1 MRSLVRL
8 ALTVLLCAGT
18 VSTPPLLLSARAQ
31 SPSLVVQFPRDGLV
45 DVSNQP
51 TITLTCADSILPESI
66 SFGYPDHSVGGL
78 SVPTVTLVEDQGS
91 GVTVYGRYALVDDH
105 TLTFRPYHL
114 APNTTYRV
122 TVRGVTAYVTR
133 PIAGPVV
140 LPEVTWRFT
149 TAAEIPRYVSTT
161 LDEAPY
167 LGCQEPIEIRFSGDI
182 TKGWRHPERFVQL
195 LDVTNHAFSAPIL
208 CPVDVTSTS
217 MRLLPPEGGWPPGA
231 LVNLVVDPSSLT
243 GDPLDRHETTIQ
255 VRSAGRLDFTVIEQD
270 GDTLPDDLIAM
281 YDSLDRVITAGEY
294 ALAPLEYKRGL
305 YRFVGW
311 KSPIK
316 NLNLETPT
324 RVTISCDLL
333 LAKIPI
339 TAIVDHIDSISM
351 TIVAGDGG
359 VVEIYDQAD
368 SLHARVT
375 DTLILGFGS
384 ETASM
389 RLVARP
395 DSGYRFAAWS
405 APSSTL
411 HASTSPVIVVNLTLA
426 QHLQAVQAG
435 SGIPTVFTPGFTP
448 NFNPVNPNNPTNSP
462 IGEQYRLVASITTP
476 NPEPGYDHND
486 GAFFTTRREFED
498 VKARVEEVCIQ
509 AQTCWQIIGY
519 TITASGTTVWID
531 PANELC
537 VAANLTN
544 PENAITF
551 YIERKP
557 ILLRMEH
564 IVMNT
569 DDPSSRI
576 IGKRPRSGEY
586 VQVSR
591 RVKTVTGTDR
601 WEQLISTVC
610 EDNQR
615 IAYNLYE
622 FRCGD
627 AVRFT
632 CRTFTQ
638 RQLIWRFF
646 QDLPGYVIPTLV
658 SSNDTITI
666 YQMVVDEPLALF
678 NGTSCAGV
686 PLQEREIRL
695 RACFRQDFGVEA
707 IGMKVRIPQG
717 SDRSKATWEFR
728 YRAPEVLSD
737 LEDDEPAGGRHM
749 AYFPNYGAEIKV
761 VFTQPV
767 DIRTLYNRGAMV
779 QSKGNI
785 LPNDP
790 SLTLLDHTF
799 YTYNDEHVSFEP
811 LDGRLPTTLVFRLCD
826 PQTRPRE
833 QTLYGGYNTLRLFT
847 SITSLDGIPLRAD
860 ANLPLGYMELPPLFV
875 EWDQV
880 SFDYDGDPD
889 FWFIENAGD
898 TYHVLYGANIA
909 KDGFHNVA
917 STVKRIPICDEQQG
931 IPPNECTIPYSDK
944 GPAYSFGNRVVFA
957 EPNWMDHA
965 DIPWLNV
972 VSYDEDCKD
981 VDDCLINR
989 LPMVLDDLEQRIE
1002 KYQQP
1007 YTGGAVSSE
1016 QLLIE
1021 LLGVGVTALRSIIY
1035 PDQEDQH
1042 LGEATFLEGR
1052 STLWGTKTS
1061 TAPYVTSRHS
1071 NATYRFRSRFL
1082 PLKAVLR

>member
-1 MRSLVRL
+1 MRSALGLLFVVAMCATIGTAPSLL
-8 ALTVLLCAGT
+8 AQ
-18 VSTPPLLLSARAQ
+18 P
-31 SPSLVVQFPRDGLV
+31 PSLVVQFPRDGLV

-51 TITLTCADSILPESI
+51 VITVTCADSLLPESI
-66 SFGYPDHSVGGL
+66 SFGYPDHTVGGL
-78 SVPTVTLVEDQGS
+78 SVPTVTLVEDQGP
-91 GVTVYGRYALVDDH
+91 GTPLHGRYALVDHH

-114 APNTTYRV
+114 AANTTYRV
-122 TVRGVTAYVTR
+122 TVSGVMAYVAR

-149 TAAEIPRYVSTT
+149 TAAEIPRYLSTT
-161 LDEAPY
+161 LDKAPY
-167 LGCQEPIEIRFSGDI
+167 LGCKEPIDIHFSGDVAR
-182 TKGWRHPERFVQL
+182 GWEHPERLVRVY
-195 LDVTNHAFSAPIL
+195 DVTNQAFSAPIS
-208 CPVDVTSTS
+208 CPVEVRGSS
-217 MRLLPPEGGWPPGA
+217 MRLLPPDGGWPPGA
-231 LVNLVVDPSSLT
+231 LVNLVVDPSSHT
-243 GDPLDRHETTIQ
+243 GDPLDRHEILSQ
-255 VRSAGRLDFTVIEQD
+255 VRSAGRLDFSVIEKD

-281 YDSLDRVITAGEY
+281 YDSLDRTITAGNY
-294 ALAPLEYKRGL
+294 SLATLLAPLEYQRGL

-311 KSPIK
+311 KTPVE
-316 NLNLETPT
+316 NLNLETHT
-324 RVTISCDLL
+324 DVTISCDLL

-339 TAIVDHIDSISM
+339 TAIVDKIDSISM

-368 SLHARVT
+368 NLRARVT
-375 DTLILGFGS
+375 DTLVLGFGP

-395 DSGYRFAAWS
+395 DSSYRFAAWS
-405 APSSTL
+405 APSSIL
-411 HASTSPVIVVNLTLA
+411 HASPSPAIVVNLPLA
-426 QHLQAVQAG
+426 QHLQAVQAATG
-435 SGIPTVFTPGFTP
+435 RNTVLTPGFTP
-448 NFNPVNPNNPTNSP
+448 NVNPNNPTNSP

-476 NPEPGYDHND
+476 NPEPGYDHHD

-498 VKARVEEVCIQ
+498 VKTRTEEVCIQ
-509 AQTCWQIIGY
+509 AQPCWQIIGY

-531 PANELC
+531 PANDLC
-537 VAANLTN
+537 VTAPLTS
-544 PENAITF
+544 PENAIIF

-569 DDPSSRI
+569 DDPNTRI
-576 IGKRPRSGEY
+576 IGRRPRSGEY
-586 VQVSR
+586 VEVSR
-591 RVKTVTGTDR
+591 RVKSVTGTDH
-601 WEQLISTVC
+601 WERLVSTVC

-615 IAYNLYE
+615 VAYNLYE

-638 RQLIWRFF
+638 RQLLWRFF

-658 SSNDTITI
+658 SSNETVSV
-666 YQMVVDEPLALF
+666 YQLVVDEPLALF
-678 NGTSCAGV
+678 IGTTCAGN

-695 RACFRQDFGVEA
+695 RACFRQDFGIEA
-707 IGMKVRIPQG
+707 IGMTVRVRNG

-728 YRAPEVLSD
+728 YRAPEQLR
-737 LEDDEPAGGRHM
+737 EREEDEPFGGRHM
-749 AYFPNYGAEIKV
+749 EYIPNFGAEIKV

-767 DIRTLYNRGAMV
+767 DVRTLYNRGAMV
-779 QSKGNI
+779 SSRGNI

-790 SLTLLDHTF
+790 SMTPLDHTF

-826 PQTRPRE
+826 PQTSPRQ
-833 QTLYGGYNTLRLFT
+833 QTLYGGDNILRLFS
-847 SITSLDGIPLRAD
+847 SITSLDGIPLRTD
-860 ANLPLGYMELPPLFV
+860 ANILLSSMELPPLFV

-880 SFDYDGDPD
+880 RFDYDGDPD
-889 FWFIENAGD
+889 FLFLENAGE

-909 KDGFHNVA
+909 KDGFHNVR

-965 DIPWLNV
+965 DVPWLNV

-1007 YTGGAVSSE
+1007 YTGGNISSE
-1016 QLLIE
+1016 QLVME
-1021 LLGVGVTALRSIIY
+1021 LLGVGVTALRTILT
-1035 PDQEDQH
+1035 PDEEDQH

-1052 STLWGTKTS
+1052 STMWGTKTA
-1061 TAPYVTSRHS
+1061 TAPYVTIRHS

-1082 PLKAVLR
+1082 PMKAVVR